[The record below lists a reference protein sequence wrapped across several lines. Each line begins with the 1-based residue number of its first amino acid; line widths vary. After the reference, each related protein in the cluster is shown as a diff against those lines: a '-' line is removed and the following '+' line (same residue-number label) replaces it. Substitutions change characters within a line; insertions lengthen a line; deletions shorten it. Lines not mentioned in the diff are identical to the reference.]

1 MELRIMFLNNI
12 VKYENLMYIDTCS
25 DVEIVFKKIRIKFN
39 YSSCTLD
46 SFVNLIKFYN
56 FIKLIN
62 NRITLEY
69 FDEEIFACNVDEL
82 KEKIIEFKKKIENE
96 D

>member
-1 MELRIMFLNNI
+1 MFLNNI
-12 VKYENLMYIDTCS
+12 VKYENLMYIDARD
-25 DVEIVFKKIRIKFN
+25 DVEKVFKKIRTKFN

-46 SFVNLIKFYN
+46 SFINMMKFYN

-62 NRITLEY
+62 DRFTLEY
-69 FDEEIFACNVDEL
+69 FDEEIFTCNINEL
-82 KEKIIEFKKKIENE
+82 KEKIIEFTKEIENE

>member
-1 MELRIMFLNNI
+1 MELKVVFSNDVL
-12 VKYENLMYIDTCS
+12 KYENLMYIDAC
-25 DVEIVFKKIRIKFN
+25 DNVGKAFKKIRTKFN

-62 NRITLEY
+62 DRITLEY
-69 FDEEIFACNVDEL
+69 FDEEIFTCNVDEL
-82 KEKIIEFKKKIENE
+82 KEKIIEFTKEIENE

>member
-1 MELRIMFLNNI
+1 MFFDNV
-12 VKYENLMYIDTCS
+12 VKYENLMYIDIYS
-25 DVEIVFKKIRIKFN
+25 DNGKVFRKIRKKFN
-39 YSSCTLD
+39 YSNCTLD

-62 NRITLEY
+62 NRVTLEY
-69 FDEEIFACNVDEL
+69 FDEEIFTCNIDEL
-82 KEKIIEFKKKIENE
+82 KEKIIEFKKEIE

>member
-1 MELRIMFLNNI
+1 MRIVFLNNI
-12 VKYENLMYIDTCS
+12 VKYENLMYVDTCD
-25 DVEIVFKKIRIKFN
+25 DVGKVLKKRRTKFN

-46 SFVNLIKFYN
+46 SFVNLMKFYN

-62 NRITLEY
+62 DRITLEY
-69 FDEEIFACNVDEL
+69 FDEEIFTCNIDEL
-82 KEKIIEFKKKIENE
+82 KEKIIEFTKKIE

>member
-1 MELRIMFLNNI
+1 MRIVFLNNI
-12 VKYENLMYIDTCS
+12 VEYENLMYVDTCD
-25 DVEIVFKKIRIKFN
+25 DVGKVFKKIRTKFN

-46 SFVNLIKFYN
+46 SFVNLMKFYN

-69 FDEEIFACNVDEL
+69 FDEEIFTCNIDEL
-82 KEKIIEFKKKIENE
+82 KEKIIEFKKEIE